1 MDILLRKGSKAFSDL
16 GKNFSVIEHAEYQT
30 YWTSKSSDFVK
41 AMYLRQLEKSNF
53 LNEKPFFIVI
63 REQNSSEHWKKK
75 TKETN
80 KILETSMGS
89 ILDLVGFLTSLLKSL
104 VIPTILL
111 ALTGAIY
118 SNLIICSN

>member
-16 GKNFSVIEHAEYQT
+16 GKKFSVTEHAEYQT

-41 AMYLRQLEKSNF
+41 AMYLRHLEKSNF

-75 TKETN
+75 QKRQTK
-80 KILETSMGS
+80 
-89 ILDLVGFLTSLLKSL
+89 F
-104 VIPTILL
+104 
-111 ALTGAIY
+111 
-118 SNLIICSN
+118 